1 MILVL
6 LAAACGTSEVTAPP
20 AEKIVDVGDTSPTDT
35 GPADDT
41 SPDTAD
47 TEKIGDDANPS
58 EPGNVL
64 LRIQMG
70 RAEPEIAFWYGYCA
84 DRDATACPEWSEAGT
99 VVNQASYDF
108 DYVALTGSLLFDG
121 LVDDDGDG
129 TNDKEIADKD
139 SSGCYRTGDATATL
153 DGHDVSNLIELI
165 ESETQGCVLGLS
177 VDAAWTQVSASP

>member
-1 MILVL
+1 MIFL
-6 LAAACGTSEVTAPP
+6 LLHACGTSEVTAPP
-20 AEKIVDVGDTSPTDT
+20 ADESVDPGDTPPTDT

-47 TEKIGDDANPS
+47 TETIGDDANPS

-64 LRIQMG
+64 LRVQMG
-70 RAEPEIAFWYGYCA
+70 RAEPEISFWYGYCA
-84 DRDATACPEWSEAGT
+84 DRAAASCPEWSEAGT
-99 VVNQASYDF
+99 VVNQSAYDF

-129 TNDKEIADKD
+129 AADKEIADED

-153 DGHDVSNLIELI
+153 DGRDVSNLIELI